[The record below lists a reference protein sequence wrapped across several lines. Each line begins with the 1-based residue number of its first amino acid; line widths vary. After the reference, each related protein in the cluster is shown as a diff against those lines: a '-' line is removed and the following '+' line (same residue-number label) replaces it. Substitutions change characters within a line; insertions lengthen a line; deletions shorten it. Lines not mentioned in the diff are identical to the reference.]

1 MPAKNEIIDFRLTFA
16 VLCRYIV
23 VAVGVKNRKREIFKE
38 IIVTH
43 SQSLTHIGVPDTPN
57 DIKEDGQDTIRNLLS
72 KLHEHI

>member
-43 SQSLTHIGVPDTPN
+43 SQSLTHIG
-57 DIKEDGQDTIRNLLS
+57 S
-72 KLHEHI
+72 S